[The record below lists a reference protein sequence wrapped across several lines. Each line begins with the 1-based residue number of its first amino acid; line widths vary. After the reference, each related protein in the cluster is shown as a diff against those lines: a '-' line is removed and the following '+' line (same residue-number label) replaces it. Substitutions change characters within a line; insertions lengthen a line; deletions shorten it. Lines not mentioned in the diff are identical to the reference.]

1 MRFGEGKVTFKD
13 GMHKEFDCILK
24 FLSLD
29 LYFSKTPARMYKPL
43 LYAVIALLLSSCQK
57 KQRADLIVTNA
68 VVYTVNDSFSTAQA
82 FAVTDGRFQ
91 AVGTDKEI
99 LSGYKSG
106 NHLDAG
112 GKTIVPGLIDG
123 HCHFYN
129 LGVFMQ
135 KVDLVGTQSYREV
148 LERVVE
154 FQKDK
159 QSDFIIGRGW
169 DQNDWERTEYPTRSE
184 LDRLFPH
191 TPVALTRIDGHAMLV
206 NGAALEL
213 AKIDA
218 DTEVE
223 GGEIVTENGRVTGI
237 LVDNAMDLVQAVIPP
252 SDQATDIK
260 SLKDAEELCFSLGL
274 TTVSDAGLSKG
285 TIDLIDSLQRSGDL
299 KIRVYAMVSATP
311 ENLNHY
317 LGEGPYKT
325 ERLHVSSFKVYA
337 DGALGSRGAVL
348 KEPYSD
354 REGHFGAMVTSLDT
368 LAEMARRISRSEFQ
382 MNTHAIG
389 DSANAFVLKTYAQS
403 LKSQTNRRWRIEHA
417 QVVSPS
423 DFMYFT
429 EILPSVQPTH
439 ATSDMYWAEDRLGPE
454 RVKGAYAFGELLEIN
469 GRVVLGTDFPVE
481 EVNPMLTFYA
491 AVARKDLAGN
501 PEGGFQVENRLNREQ
516 TLKGMTLWAAYA
528 NFEENEKGSIEAG
541 KFADFV
547 ILDKN
552 IMSVEIDEVPDI
564 KVTGTFLGGEKV
576 H

>member
-1 MRFGEGKVTFKD
+1 
-13 GMHKEFDCILK
+13 
-24 FLSLD
+24 
-29 LYFSKTPARMYKPL
+29 MYKPL
-43 LYAVIALLLSSCQK
+43 LYAVIVLLVSSCHK

-68 VVYTVNDSFSTAQA
+68 IVYTINDSFSTAQA

-91 AVGTDKEI
+91 AVGSEKDI
-99 LSGYKSG
+99 LANYKSK
-106 NHLDAG
+106 NHLDADG
-112 GKTIVPGLIDG
+112 RTIVPGLIDG

-135 KVDLVGTQSYREV
+135 KVDLTGTGSYREV
-148 LERVVE
+148 LERVLE
-154 FQKDK
+154 FQKEK
-159 QSDFIIGRGW
+159 SSDFIIGRGW
-169 DQNDWERTEYPTRSE
+169 DQNDWEVKEYPTRAE
-184 LDRLFPH
+184 LDRRFPN

-206 NGAALEL
+206 NQAALEL
-213 AKIDA
+213 AGIDA
-218 DTEVE
+218 ETRVE
-223 GGEIVTENGRVTGI
+223 GGEIVVKDGWVTGV
-237 LVDNAMDLVQAVIPP
+237 LVDNAMDLVQAVIP
-252 SDQATDIK
+252 ATDRDTEIQ
-260 SLKDAEELCFSLGL
+260 SLKDAEARCLSLGL
-274 TTVSDAGLSKG
+274 TTVSDAGLNKG
-285 TIDLIDSLQRSGDL
+285 VIDLIDSLQRSGEL

-311 ENLNHY
+311 DNVNHY
-317 LGEGPYKT
+317 LKSGTYKT
-325 ERLHVSSFKVYA
+325 DHLNVSSFKVYA

-348 KEPYSD
+348 KAPYSD
-354 REGHFGAMVTSLDT
+354 REGHFGAMVTPLDT
-368 LAEMARRISRSEFQ
+368 LDELARRIAKSSFQ

-389 DSANAFVLKTYAQS
+389 DSANAFVLKTYARN

-417 QVVSPS
+417 QVVSPG

-454 RVKGAYAFGELLEIN
+454 RVKGAYAFRDLLEIN

-491 AVARKDLAGN
+491 AVARKDLAGY
-501 PEGGFQVENRLNREQ
+501 PEGGFQMENGLSREE

-552 IMSVEIDEVPDI
+552 IMSVEIDSVPSI
-564 KVTGTFLGGEKV
+564 KAIGTYLGGEKV